1 MGRIVYA
8 FPATGKTFLCS
19 KNSNYIELS
28 SEQYRWLDVEHS
40 ENNKGIY
47 NVPNLAWP
55 NNYLEAI
62 KQAKRKYD
70 FVFITHSGSIL
81 CKKNGIHYDLIYPSK
96 DCKMEYLNRMKN
108 RGNNSTFIENM
119 EENYDAYISEL
130 DGDDYPDEKIVLKQG
145 EYLEDGI
152 ARLITLTKTPLLDRF
167 DSKENLVSVN
177 NSSNEHRNKT
187 RRIIEDSN
195 VRFALINF
203 NSEYVESLI
212 KSGLARE
219 IGRFYSGS
227 DYKKIV
233 LLDNLVI
240 TSSFLGGPNASALM
254 EELAYYGIRH
264 YLAVGTACRISNINC
279 DCMVVEK
286 AIRDEGTSLF
296 YDEPALY
303 GYTNKI
309 MNNHIMEILKSMNI
323 NTGMGI
329 TWTTDA
335 YYREN
340 IERMKKRILQ
350 GAMCIDME
358 SSVWCSTA
366 RELELAFSQI
376 LFFTDICKNG
386 IWIREKRNVDINDS
400 ISDVGVSVSKELI
413 KRIGKV

>member
-70 FVFITHSGSIL
+70 FVFITHSGSVL

-167 DSKENLVSVN
+167 DS
-177 NSSNEHRNKT
+177 
-187 RRIIEDSN
+187 IIF
-195 VRFALINF
+195 V
-203 NSEYVESLI
+203 V
-212 KSGLARE
+212 LAF
-219 IGRFYSGS
+219 I
-227 DYKKIV
+227 IV
-233 LLDNLVI
+233 L
-240 TSSFLGGPNASALM
+240 
-254 EELAYYGIRH
+254 GI
-264 YLAVGTACRISNINC
+264 I
-279 DCMVVEK
+279 
-286 AIRDEGTSLF
+286 
-296 YDEPALY
+296 
-303 GYTNKI
+303 
-309 MNNHIMEILKSMNI
+309 
-323 NTGMGI
+323 
-329 TWTTDA
+329 
-335 YYREN
+335 
-340 IERMKKRILQ
+340 
-350 GAMCIDME
+350 
-358 SSVWCSTA
+358 
-366 RELELAFSQI
+366 
-376 LFFTDICKNG
+376 
-386 IWIREKRNVDINDS
+386 
-400 ISDVGVSVSKELI
+400 
-413 KRIGKV
+413 